1 MSNYTMELRHICEH
15 YAGLTPEEIMFTDP
29 LEIISAARTHVFD
42 FQYPLYDPDHKEELE
57 HKIIEHFYLREISA
71 ETPGLFKMFLRRTM
85 NEIMPYFNQ
94 LYYSADLEYN
104 PLHDVDITRTH
115 SGLASGTS
123 SNQNDRTGQTAGTG
137 TLTAQDA
144 GTSSNTRNETRA
156 VDETVNTETETEAH
170 GTSSKTTHTETET
183 DTSTSA
189 NGTKNSTAEY
199 EDHSTERNAY
209 SATPESTIQGVEGVG
224 GNTTN
229 NVSADYWLTDYR
241 KITLSKNGE
250 SEAHETT
257 TNTETGHS
265 ESEGN
270 QTETGTTSDTSEGT
284 GSTVTDRD
292 ETGTIT
298 DNGTTANSRNE
309 NTTSTGSSN
318 EHATGSANFQNSD
331 DWTETVTGKQGTAS
345 YSAMILEYRETI
357 LNIDMMII
365 EALEPCFMQIY

>member
-29 LEIISAARTHVFD
+29 LEIISAARQHVFD

-57 HKIIEHFYLREISA
+57 KKIIEHFYLREISA

-104 PLHDVDITRTH
+104 PLHDVDLTRTH

-123 SNQNDRTGQTAGTG
+123 SNESDRAGQTAGTG
-137 TLTAQDA
+137 QIAVQEA
-144 GTSSNTRNETRA
+144 GTSSNERSETRA
-156 VDETVNTETETEAH
+156 VDETVNTENESDGR
-170 GTSSKTTHTETET
+170 GTSSKTTNTSTET
-183 DTSTSA
+183 DTTSSA
-189 NGTKNSTAEY
+189 QGTKNSTAEY

-209 SATPESTIQGVEGVG
+209 SDTPESTVQGVEGDG
-224 GNTTN
+224 SGSG
-229 NVSADYWLTDYR
+229 NVSDNYWLTNYR
-241 KITLSKNGE
+241 KVTLSKNGE
-250 SEAHETT
+250 SSAHETT
-257 TNTETGHS
+257 TNSETGHS
-265 ESEGN
+265 ESTGT
-270 QTETGTTSDTSEGT
+270 QTETGNTTDHNEGT
-284 GSTVTDRD
+284 GQTVTDRD
-292 ETGTIT
+292 ETGHIT
-298 DNGTTANSRNE
+298 DNGTTANTRNE
-309 NTTSTGSSN
+309 SSSTTGSSN

-331 DWTETVTGKQGTAS
+331 DWTEHVTGKQGAAS

-357 LNIDMMII
+357 LNIDLMVI